1 MAECWLRSNRRVAA
15 FGAIVPAARVLVGV
29 WLATGW
35 AGTGASSAPR
45 WIGAVVTGIGGVL
58 LATWLFV
65 AGSPRLAYE
74 HGYLVVALRVHR
86 VLRVPIEL
94 VECFFLGQ
102 GPSHL
107 PGPAGARARTANVVV
122 RLAERADQWK
132 HRVVHPMLGRW
143 CDGYI
148 TVRGAWCEP
157 LSTQVIQRLNLRLA
171 EVKRD
176 RKTDCHPDKGAM

>member
-15 FGAIVPAARVLVGV
+15 IGAIVPAVVGLVGV
-29 WLATGW
+29 LLAAGWL
-35 AGTGASSAPR
+35 GTGSSSVPR
-45 WIGAVVTGIGGVL
+45 WIGAIVTGVGGVF
-58 LATWLFV
+58 LATWLYV
-65 AGSPRLAYE
+65 AGGPRLAYE

-107 PGPAGARARTANVVV
+107 PGPAGAGAQTADVVV
-122 RLAERADQWK
+122 RLAERADEWK

-148 TVRGAWCEP
+148 TIRGAWCEP
-157 LSTQVIQRLNLRLA
+157 LSALVIQRMNWRLA

-176 RKTDCHPDKGAM
+176 RKTGCHPDKDAT